1 MQGSANPCP
10 LVKGLHDAGTQSRA
24 PRMVEA
30 YDCRDTPSCAAS
42 HLGAFSRYVLLQYS
56 HSAQSEPNFTN
67 PFRGASKA
75 MKLCFS
81 VMCDQW
87 SNSLKTLRQ
96 PDEGFSHYLPV
107 LPQCPAKSISS
118 CAKHSSFTR
127 TGLFRKVRFLPEVT
141 ICDAESPP
149 IVVLLDLDQFHVWPG
164 KTWQLRKQTRSH
176 ALAYPCKVSRTCQ
189 LLDSCVDG
197 HLPEEQVPELS
208 MSQSSQEPLS
218 TSAVLIRDRFIP
230 CLTPSS
236 LLERCGPR
244 IALGDITNISQP
256 CDKPSDASFLKSTD
270 EDVVSFMQKIAPKS
284 LACKQSPFPDDG
296 NPILEGVA
304 QGQADPVPIESH
316 TPSNDAMSDGYSAS
330 VATDSSQVA
339 PPSSAGG
346 RQESILY
353 HLADPPIRV
362 FLDWSDYDT
371 MIQEIAFHLGRDPV
385 EVIDAYE
392 VFPYPHDTPEG
403 ATPII
408 VHIFD
413 DIAVG
418 QPAKLVLLDTELH
431 GHSFEVNY
439 VAGPT
444 TTRTVVRLPERCTRS
459 SVLISANV
467 DLYCRQEA
475 DVCFVWHGQT
485 RWADND
491 HQPRTISHGEYFRV
505 AVPPTSRFTCSTVEA
520 VALSQQGLSDQE
532 LLDQMTEQEVGLNLS
547 PSLLSSEGVRNLAR
561 DESPFEDDEVFQALQ
576 ERLVLTDISFQPAID
591 EGGISSD
598 QSEVAPAVMLS
609 ALRKVLICQSATLRR
624 PSSISTQKLRF
635 LYLVLPQ
642 MILTICTSTPS
653 PLNG

>member
-1 MQGSANPCP
+1 MTQGSANPCP
-10 LVKGLHDAGTQSRA
+10 LVKGLHDAGTRSRA
-24 PRMVEA
+24 SRMVEA
-30 YDCRDTPSCAAS
+30 YDCRGSHSCAAS
-42 HLGAFSRYVLLQYS
+42 HFEDFSRYVLLQYS

-67 PFRGASKA
+67 PFRAASKA

-87 SNSLKTLRQ
+87 SSGLKTLRQ
-96 PDEGFSHYLPV
+96 SDDGFSPFLPV
-107 LPQCPAKSISS
+107 LSQCSFQPKSS
-118 CAKHSSFTR
+118 CAKRSRSIR
-127 TGLFRKVRFLPEVT
+127 SGLLRKVRFLPEVT
-141 ICDAESPP
+141 ICDEEFTQH
-149 IVVLLDLDQFHVWPG
+149 VVLFDLNQFHGWPG
-164 KTWQLRKQTRSH
+164 KTRQIRKYTRSH
-176 ALAYPCKVSRTCQ
+176 ALTYPCKVSKICK
-189 LLDSCVDG
+189 LLDSGDEE
-197 HLPEEQVPELS
+197 HPPNEQVTELPPF
-208 MSQSSQEPLS
+208 QSSQEPLS
-218 TSAVLIRDRFIP
+218 SSAVLIQDHFP
-230 CLTPSS
+230 QCLKPGS
-236 LLERCGPR
+236 LFEGFSDPR
-244 IALGDITNISQP
+244 PALGDITNLQRLNA
-256 CDKPSDASFLKSTD
+256 KTADASLID
-270 EDVVSFMQKIAPKS
+270 LAEDDDVSFMQKTAPKTF
-284 LACKQSPFPDDG
+284 ACKQLPFPDEG

-304 QGQADPVPIESH
+304 QGQADPIPLESH

-339 PPSSAGG
+339 PPSSVGG

-392 VFPYPHDTPEG
+392 VLPYPHDTPEG

-444 TTRTVVRLPERCTRS
+444 TTRTVVRLPERCIRS

-475 DVCFVWHGQT
+475 DVCFVWHGHT

-491 HQPRTISHGEYFRV
+491 HQPRMLSHGEYFRV
-505 AVPPTSRFTCSTVEA
+505 AVPPTSRFICSTVEA

-532 LLDQMTEQEVGLNLS
+532 LLDEMTE
-547 PSLLSSEGVRNLAR
+547 R
-561 DESPFEDDEVFQALQ
+561 
-576 ERLVLTDISFQPAID
+576 RLD
-591 EGGISSD
+591 
-598 QSEVAPAVMLS
+598 
-609 ALRKVLICQSATLRR
+609 
-624 PSSISTQKLRF
+624 
-635 LYLVLPQ
+635 
-642 MILTICTSTPS
+642 
-653 PLNG
+653 